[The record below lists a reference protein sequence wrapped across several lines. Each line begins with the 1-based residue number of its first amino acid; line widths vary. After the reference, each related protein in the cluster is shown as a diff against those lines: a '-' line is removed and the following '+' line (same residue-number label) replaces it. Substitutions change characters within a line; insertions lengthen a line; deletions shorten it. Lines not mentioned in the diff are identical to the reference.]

1 MPDAPPAGTYR
12 VLLSARLAA
21 ALIMS
26 GLLRADGFC
35 RPFISRCRYA
45 VCTCTFVCRRA
56 QQLCMGSIRPYAGID
71 AIPRKQ
77 IGQLL
82 TGSSPVLPRR
92 PHAGLRACS
101 ARSVASRPTIPQN
114 GLASCCA
121 QVDRISRRSRV
132 ERSAPR
138 HAGRPPSCRLPA
150 MSPAHDMLRAGF
162 E

>member
-1 MPDAPPAGTYR
+1 MYFIGTIHNASAYGHDYGITIPVIWQTATKQKILFGLPDAPPAGTYR

-21 ALIMS
+21 ALIMG

-56 QQLCMGSIRPYAGID
+56 QQLCMGSIRPHVRID

-82 TGSSPVLPRR
+82 TGSSPFCR
-92 PHAGLRACS
+92 PSGQLFS
-101 ARSVASRPTIPQN
+101 F
-114 GLASCCA
+114 
-121 QVDRISRRSRV
+121 
-132 ERSAPR
+132 AP
-138 HAGRPPSCRLPA
+138 PPSCRLPA
-150 MSPAHDMLRAGF
+150 MSPAHNMLRAGF